1 MTPHIQLQIGMV
13 SVRLT
18 SFTDYG
24 LRVLMR
30 MAGDPARAF
39 TTADLALEFQVSRN
53 HLAKVISALAA
64 AGLLHTR
71 RGGGGG
77 AILAQPPASIR
88 LGDVVARLEADQALV
103 ECFAGTSN
111 ACTLTPHCR
120 LKGRLAQAEAA
131 FIRDLNQHTL
141 ADCAYLPLRD

>member
-1 MTPHIQLQIGMV
+1 L
-13 SVRLT
+13 RLT

-39 TTADLALEFQVSRN
+39 TAADLAAEFGVSRN

-64 AGLLHTR
+64 SGLLDTR

-77 AILAQPPASIR
+77 ALLARPPENVR
-88 LGDVVARLEADQALV
+88 LGDVVAILEADQTLV
-103 ECFAGTSN
+103 ECFAASGNT
-111 ACTLTPHCR
+111 CTLTPRCQLKAR
-120 LKGRLAQAEAA
+120 LGHAEAA
-131 FIRDLNQHTL
+131 FVADLTRSTL
-141 ADCAYLPLRD
+141 ADCIYRPECV